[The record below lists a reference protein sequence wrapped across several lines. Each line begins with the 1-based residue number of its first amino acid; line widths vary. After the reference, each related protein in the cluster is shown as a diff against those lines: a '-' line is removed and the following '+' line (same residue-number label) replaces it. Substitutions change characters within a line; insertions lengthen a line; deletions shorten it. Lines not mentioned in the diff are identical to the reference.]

1 MAVGTKGVSAQVALL
16 CLAHGACCQCCH
28 QEGCPED
35 SGLLHKLCLAIAQT
49 TASFG
54 LLNHEANTN
63 KPTMVLFF
71 SLRRL
76 AILDHCSCSSLVAP
90 ASQDT
95 S

>member
-1 MAVGTKGVSAQVALL
+1 MHKSLCCAWHTVHAVSAATRKAAL
-16 CLAHGACCQCCH
+16 
-28 QEGCPED
+28 ED
-35 SGLLHKLCLAIAQT
+35 SGLLHKLCVAIAQT
-49 TASFG
+49 MASFG

-76 AILDHCSCSSLVAP
+76 AVLDHCSCSSLVAP